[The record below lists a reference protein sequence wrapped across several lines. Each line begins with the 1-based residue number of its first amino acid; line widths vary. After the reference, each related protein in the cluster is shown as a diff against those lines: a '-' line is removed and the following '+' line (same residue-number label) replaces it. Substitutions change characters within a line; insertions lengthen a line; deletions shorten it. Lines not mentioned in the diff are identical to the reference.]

1 MELKLK
7 ILKDICGRNAAN
19 LVFKL
24 AELKDI
30 RITKNG
36 RTFNGKSMLGI
47 LANKLT
53 TNDNIIITLE
63 DVYDKDKAIEA
74 FENLAQVI

>member
-30 RITKNG
+30 RITKDG
-36 RTFNGKSMLGI
+36 RTFNGKSLLGI

-53 TNDNIIITLE
+53 VNDNIIITLE
-63 DVYDKDKAIEA
+63 DICDRDKVIKA
-74 FENLAQVI
+74 FKDLAEVI

>member
-30 RITKNG
+30 RITKDG
-36 RTFNGKSMLGI
+36 RTFNGKSLLGI
-47 LANKLT
+47 LANKIT
-53 TNDNIIITLE
+53 VNDNIIITLE
-63 DVYDKDKAIEA
+63 DVCDRDKVIEA
-74 FENLAQVI
+74 FKDLAEVI

>member
-1 MELKLK
+1 
-7 ILKDICGRNAAN
+7 
-19 LVFKL
+19 
-24 AELKDI
+24 
-30 RITKNG
+30 
-36 RTFNGKSMLGI
+36 MLGI

-74 FENLAQVI
+74 FENLAEVI

>member
-30 RITKNG
+30 SITKDG
-36 RTFNGKSMLGI
+36 RTFNGKSLLGI
-47 LANKLT
+47 LANKIT
-53 TNDNIIITLE
+53 VNDNIIITLE
-63 DVYDKDKAIEA
+63 DVCDRDKVIEA
-74 FENLAQVI
+74 IKDLAEVI

>member
-7 ILKDICGRNAAN
+7 VLKDICGRNAAN

-24 AELKDI
+24 AELKDEWAA
-30 RITKNG
+30 
-36 RTFNGKSMLGI
+36 MLGI

-53 TNDNIIITLE
+53 INDNIIITLE
-63 DVYDKDKAIEA
+63 DVNDKDKAISA
-74 FENLAQVI
+74 FENLAEVI

>member
-24 AELKDI
+24 AELKGI
-30 RITKNG
+30 RIAKDG

-53 TNDNIIITLE
+53 VNDNIIITLE
-63 DVYDKDKAIEA
+63 DLNDKDKAIEA
-74 FENLAQVI
+74 FENLAEVM